1 MKSFAEQVKISLHKT
16 AKMILRSAA
25 LRLQRLQQLQ
35 HIVTIVTPLPTV
47 TSRIISKVEL
57 LTVSWWACR
66 KVNDVDQVAHIAPGP
81 DYPTPPRVYGSQP
94 DIDKG
99 RASW

>member
-1 MKSFAEQVKISLHKT
+1 MKSFAEQVKISLHKK

-57 LTVSWWACR
+57 LTVS
-66 KVNDVDQVAHIAPGP
+66 
-81 DYPTPPRVYGSQP
+81 
-94 DIDKG
+94 
-99 RASW
+99 